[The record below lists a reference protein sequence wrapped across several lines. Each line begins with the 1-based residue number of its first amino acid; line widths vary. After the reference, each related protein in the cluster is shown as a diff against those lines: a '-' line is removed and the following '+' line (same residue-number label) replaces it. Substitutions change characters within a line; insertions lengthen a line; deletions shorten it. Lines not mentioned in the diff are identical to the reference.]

1 MLNEVQKEHQD
12 DHNIPMKKRKK
23 KNPEPLIL
31 PDPEK
36 KTHPSQMK
44 INGKKIRHPD
54 SFPSLLSLSGCGNIA
69 VVKGLE

>member
-31 PDPEK
+31 PGPEK
-36 KTHPSQMK
+36 KDT
-44 INGKKIRHPD
+44 
-54 SFPSLLSLSGCGNIA
+54 SLSDEDKWEKN
-69 VVKGLE
+69 